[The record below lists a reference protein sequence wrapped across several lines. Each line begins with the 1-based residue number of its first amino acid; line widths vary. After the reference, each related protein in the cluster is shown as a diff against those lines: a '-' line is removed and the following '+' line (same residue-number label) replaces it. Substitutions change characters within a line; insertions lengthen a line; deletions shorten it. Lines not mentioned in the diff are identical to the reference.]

1 MEKINKLLIATK
13 NEGKLK
19 EIKALLKDLSVEVL
33 SLKDMPELSLPEEGN
48 DYFKNACHKAEAVS
62 AAFSLTAIADDS
74 GLEVDFLDGRPGPLS
89 ARFGGEEISDTD
101 RNKLLLQQLQGIP
114 QSKRT
119 ARFRCVIALSI
130 PGEKTMT
137 VEATCEGVI
146 AQEIRGEN
154 GFGYDPV
161 FYIPEL
167 GKTFAEIDKDV
178 KNRISHRGKALR
190 EMKELLKKIF
200 DFKD

>member
-1 MEKINKLLIATK
+1 MERVNKLLIATK

-33 SLKDMPELSLPEEGN
+33 SLKDMPDLTLPEEGN
-48 DYFKNACHKAEAVS
+48 DYFKNASHKAETVS
-62 AAFSLTAIADDS
+62 SAFNLPAIADDS
-74 GLEVDFLDGRPGPLS
+74 GLEVDFLDGSPGSLS
-89 ARFGGEEISDTD
+89 ARFGGEQISDTD

-114 QSKRT
+114 QAKRT

-130 PGEKTMT
+130 PGKITMT

-146 AQEIRGEN
+146 AKEIRGEN

-167 GKTFAEIDKDV
+167 DKTFAEIDKDT
-178 KNRISHRGKALR
+178 KNSMSHRGKALR
-190 EMKELLKKIF
+190 KMKQIIEKHFIK
-200 DFKD
+200 

>member
-13 NEGKLK
+13 NEGKLR
-19 EIKALLKDLSVEVL
+19 EIKALLKDLSIEVL
-33 SLKDMPELSLPEEGN
+33 SLKDMPDFALPEEGN

-62 AAFSLTAIADDS
+62 SAFNLPAIADDS
-74 GLEVDFLDGRPGPLS
+74 GLEVDFLDGCPGPLS

-101 RNKLLLQQLQGIP
+101 RNKLLLRQLQGIP
-114 QSKRT
+114 QAKRT
-119 ARFRCVIALSI
+119 AKFRCMIALSI
-130 PGEKTMT
+130 PGKKTMT
-137 VEATCEGVI
+137 IEATCEGVI
-146 AQEIRGEN
+146 AQEIRGDN

-167 GKTFAEIDKDV
+167 DKTFAEIDKDV